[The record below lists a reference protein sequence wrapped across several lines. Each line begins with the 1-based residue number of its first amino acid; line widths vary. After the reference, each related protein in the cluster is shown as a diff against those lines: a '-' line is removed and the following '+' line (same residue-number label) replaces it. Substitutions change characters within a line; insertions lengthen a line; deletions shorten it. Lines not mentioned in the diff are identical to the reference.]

1 MENSQRKWSRI
12 TQNRFAVVVVSG
24 SVLLLGGLVLLY
36 WVGLFDQIAAMQL
49 LAITSVPL
57 YLIVGLL
64 VLVTVVWGWQRLIS
78 FFD

>member
-49 LAITSVPL
+49 LEITSVPL

>member
-64 VLVTVVWGWQRLIS
+64 VLVTVIWGWQRLIS